1 VKEKAMNTIE
11 RVAEDKAV
19 KLEKSGIK
27 GGVHRR
33 QSHDSAAKHVT
44 GTAEYIDDITE
55 PFGTLHG
62 YLGLSDRAHAEIAAM
77 DLDAVRRQPG
87 VVAVLTA
94 KDIPGEN
101 DVSPVGRHD
110 DPVFAETLVEF
121 HGQPVFAVVAET
133 REAARRAA
141 KKAKIDY
148 RDLPHVTD
156 VVEADRAGLP
166 VVFPP
171 MTLARGDAKSALG
184 TAKHRL
190 AGEMRIGG
198 QDHFYLEGQIAMAIP
213 GEDDDVTVWSST
225 QHPSEVQHMVGH
237 VLAIPSNAVTVNVRR
252 MGGGFG
258 GKETQANLFAAVA
271 ALAAKRLNRAV
282 KIRPDRDDDM
292 VATGKRHDFH
302 VAYEVGFD
310 DDGRIEAVDAV
321 YAARCGFSADL
332 SGPVTDRAL
341 FHADNAYF
349 YPAVHMVSKP
359 LKTNTVSNT
368 AFRGF
373 GGPQGMVGCERMI
386 EEIAYALG
394 KDPLE
399 IRKANFYGEG
409 RDVTPYHQTVEDNIA
424 PRIVEELE
432 TSADYQARRRAIL
445 DFNAS
450 SRVVRK
456 GIALTPVKFGIS
468 FTKTEY
474 NQAGALVHVYT
485 DGSIHLNH
493 GGTEMG
499 QGLNTKVAQVLAD
512 AFQVD
517 LDHVKITATTTAKVP
532 NTSATAASSG
542 SDLNGMAAANAAD
555 QIKDRLRDFAAE
567 KWSVGRDQVVFTAN
581 QVQVGNQLIA
591 FADFVRMAYQA
602 RVQLSAAGF
611 YKTPKIHWDR
621 DKGQGRPFYYF
632 AYGASCSEVSVDTLT
647 GEYQVERTD
656 ILHDVGRSLN
666 PAIDI
671 GQIEGGFIQGMGW
684 LTTEELWW
692 DDKGRLRTHA
702 PSTYKIPLASDRPRV
717 FNVKLADWSK
727 NREQTI
733 KRSKAVGEP
742 PFMLAISVLEA
753 LSMAAA
759 SVADYRICPRLDA
772 PATPERVLTA
782 IERLRSH
789 ARGR

>member
-1 VKEKAMNTIE
+1 
-11 RVAEDKAV
+11 
-19 KLEKSGIK
+19 
-27 GGVHRR
+27 
-33 QSHDSAAKHVT
+33 
-44 GTAEYIDDITE
+44 
-55 PFGTLHG
+55 
-62 YLGLSDRAHAEIAAM
+62 
-77 DLDAVRRQPG
+77 
-87 VVAVLTA
+87 
-94 KDIPGEN
+94 
-101 DVSPVGRHD
+101 
-110 DPVFAETLVEF
+110 
-121 HGQPVFAVVAET
+121 
-133 REAARRAA
+133 
-141 KKAKIDY
+141 
-148 RDLPHVTD
+148 
-156 VVEADRAGLP
+156 
-166 VVFPP
+166 
-171 MTLARGDAKSALG
+171 
-184 TAKHRL
+184 
-190 AGEMRIGG
+190 
-198 QDHFYLEGQIAMAIP
+198 
-213 GEDDDVTVWSST
+213 
-225 QHPSEVQHMVGH
+225 
-237 VLAIPSNAVTVNVRR
+237 
-252 MGGGFG
+252 
-258 GKETQANLFAAVA
+258 
-271 ALAAKRLNRAV
+271 
-282 KIRPDRDDDM
+282 
-292 VATGKRHDFH
+292 
-302 VAYEVGFD
+302 
-310 DDGRIEAVDAV
+310 
-321 YAARCGFSADL
+321 
-332 SGPVTDRAL
+332 
-341 FHADNAYF
+341 
-349 YPAVHMVSKP
+349 
-359 LKTNTVSNT
+359 
-368 AFRGF
+368 
-373 GGPQGMVGCERMI
+373 
-386 EEIAYALG
+386 
-394 KDPLE
+394 
-399 IRKANFYGEG
+399 
-409 RDVTPYHQTVEDNIA
+409 
-424 PRIVEELE
+424 
-432 TSADYQARRRAIL
+432 
-445 DFNAS
+445 
-450 SRVVRK
+450 
-456 GIALTPVKFGIS
+456 
-468 FTKTEY
+468 
-474 NQAGALVHVYT
+474 
-485 DGSIHLNH
+485 
-493 GGTEMG
+493 
-499 QGLNTKVAQVLAD
+499 VLAD